1 MKKRTVPMKQDPSVR
16 ALGSL
21 KLRAAS
27 VLAACVL
34 VASTSSA
41 QPPTDFSAVEI
52 DILHVQGNV
61 YALFGAGGNT
71 TVQVGPAGVLVVDTQ
86 YAGMSEKLLAAVRSL
101 SDEPLRYVIN
111 THAHGDHIGGNEALI
126 AAGATVAGG
135 NVARTI
141 GDAQEGAKAIAHE
154 NVLLS
159 LIGQES
165 PPPVAAWPTDTYV
178 EGPRELFFNDEAIQ
192 LIHQPDAHT
201 NGDTIVYFR
210 GSDVISTGD
219 LFVTTSYPVI
229 DLSRGGSLNGIIDA
243 LNEIIAIAIPRDRQE
258 GGTMIIP
265 GHGRIG
271 DEADVVEYRDMLT
284 IIRDRIQYMINDG
297 MSLEAVKESGPTLD
311 YDPRYGSDSGFWTTE
326 QFVDAAYLSLSDGS

>member
-1 MKKRTVPMKQDPSVR
+1 MKRDSFAS
-16 ALGSL
+16 ALGGH
-21 KLRAAS
+21 KPRVAS
-27 VLAACVL
+27 VIVACVLAA
-34 VASTSSA
+34 STATA

-52 DILHVQGNV
+52 EILHVQGNV

-71 TVQVGPAGVLVVDTQ
+71 TVQVGPAGVIVVDTQ
-86 YAGMSEKLLAAVRSL
+86 YAGMSEKLLAAIRSL
-101 SDEPLRYVIN
+101 SHEPIRYVIN
-111 THAHGDHIGGNEALI
+111 THVHGDHIGGNEALI

-135 NVARTI
+135 NVANTI
-141 GDAQEGAKAIAHE
+141 GDAGEGAKAIAHE

-159 LIGQES
+159 LVAQES
-165 PPPVAAWPTDTYV
+165 APPVAAWPTDTYV
-178 EGPRELFFNDEAIQ
+178 EGPRELFFNDEGIQ

-201 NGDTIVYFR
+201 NGDTLVYFR

-258 GGTMIIP
+258 GGTMIIA

-284 IIRDRIQYMINDG
+284 IIRDRLQDMINAG
-297 MSLEAVKESGPTLD
+297 MSLEAVKEADPTLD

-326 QFVDAAYLSLSDGS
+326 RFIEAAYLSLSNGS

>member
-1 MKKRTVPMKQDPSVR
+1 MKQDLLTRVVR
-16 ALGSL
+16 LRM
-21 KLRAAS
+21 LRAA
-27 VLAACVL
+27 VCFAASML
-34 VASTSSA
+34 TASMVAA

-52 DILHVQGNV
+52 EILHVKGNV

-71 TVQVGPAGVLVVDTQ
+71 TVQIGPAGVLVVDTQ
-86 YAGMSEKLLAAVRSL
+86 YAGISEKLIAAIRSL
-101 SDEPLRYVIN
+101 SDEPVRYVIN
-111 THAHGDHIGGNEALI
+111 THVHGDHIGGNEALI
-126 AAGATVAGG
+126 LAGATVTGG
-135 NVARTI
+135 NVTRAIADAR
-141 GDAQEGAKAIAHE
+141 EGAKAIAHE

-159 LIGQES
+159 LIEQES

-201 NGDTIVYFR
+201 NGDSLVYFR

-229 DLSRGGSLNGIIDA
+229 DLSRGGTLNGIIDA
-243 LNEIIAIAIPRDRQE
+243 LNNVIAIAVPRDRQE
-258 GGTMIIP
+258 GGTMIIS
-265 GHGRIG
+265 GHGRIA

-284 IIRDRIQYMINDG
+284 IIRDRMQYMIGEG
-297 MSLEAVKESGPTLD
+297 MSLEAVKEARPTFD

-326 QFVDAAYLSLSDGS
+326 RFVEAAYRSLDDDS